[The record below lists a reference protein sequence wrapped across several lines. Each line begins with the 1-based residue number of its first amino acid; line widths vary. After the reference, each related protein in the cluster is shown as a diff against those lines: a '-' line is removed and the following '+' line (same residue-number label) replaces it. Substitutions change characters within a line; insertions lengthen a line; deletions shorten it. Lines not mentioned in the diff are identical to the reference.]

1 MQLYRLSLI
10 QKLSRQFV
18 GTDDTD
24 TDSNT
29 EQINSE
35 GSGVIYKKDGDDAYL
50 VTNTHVIS
58 GAKKVDIRLADGT
71 KVPGEIVG
79 SDTYSDIAV
88 VKYLQKRSL
97 QQLSLVTQVNYS
109 VGNRLSQSV
118 VLWVQ
123 NMQIQLHKGLYQA

>member
-1 MQLYRLSLI
+1 MQLSLLSLI
-10 QKLSRQFV
+10 QETLKSGFA

-35 GSGVIYKKDGDDAYL
+35 GSGVIYKNGDDAYL

-71 KVPGEIVG
+71 KYQVKLLVPIP
-79 SDTYSDIAV
+79 ILI
-88 VKYLQKRSL
+88 LQ
-97 QQLSLVTQVNYS
+97 
-109 VGNRLSQSV
+109 
-118 VLWVQ
+118 
-123 NMQIQLHKGLYQA
+123 